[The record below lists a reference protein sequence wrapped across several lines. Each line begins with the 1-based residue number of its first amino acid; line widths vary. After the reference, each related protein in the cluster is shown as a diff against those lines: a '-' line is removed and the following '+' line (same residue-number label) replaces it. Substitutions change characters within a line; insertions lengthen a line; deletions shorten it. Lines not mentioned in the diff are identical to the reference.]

1 MSKKNPSQ
9 DLLSS
14 LNAVISTNESTR
26 FIIGHV
32 IYNPAYTY
40 KFQLKTTQ
48 VVNYGAGGHYEP
60 HVDYFGPAM
69 EDTNQG
75 DRVATMLYY
84 LSDDIVGGKNFC
96 LLKFIYF
103 EKAARM

>member
-1 MSKKNPSQ
+1 MINLCSDSILTLTIWP
-9 DLLSS
+9 
-14 LNAVISTNESTR
+14 LNTLVGRVTGMNTEDDGATEPI
-26 FIIGHV
+26 
-32 IYNPAYTY
+32 
-40 KFQLKTTQ
+40 Q

-96 LLKFIYF
+96 LLTTLMQFYDS
-103 EKAARM
+103 RPPVL